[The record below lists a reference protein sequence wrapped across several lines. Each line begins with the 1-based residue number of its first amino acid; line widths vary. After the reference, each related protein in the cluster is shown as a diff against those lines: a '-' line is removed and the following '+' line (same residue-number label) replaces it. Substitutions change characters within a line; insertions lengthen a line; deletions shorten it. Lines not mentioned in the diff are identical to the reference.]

1 MRNGRFR
8 LRERLRLRLR
18 IRLRLRLGGGEI
30 RGDRNY
36 KLRDCCPY
44 PWSEHYSVL
53 RCCGLA
59 VLQSERG
66 KTFEVG
72 GEISNVKV
80 QNPNDK

>member
-18 IRLRLRLGGGEI
+18 IRLRL
-30 RGDRNY
+30 
-36 KLRDCCPY
+36 DCCPY